1 MDVTM
6 PPPYSLEDR
15 KTATFAEVAKYT
27 DNDPGFKAV
36 LRSFREFLNNQEA
49 VKLSQNQ
56 LELFRGLSVLV
67 LESSVSSIKRGGD
80 VSEIL
85 SNSARILDTVSS
97 SLETKTQINVVID
110 DPREL
115 SDLESNIREG
125 FEGLEAQ
132 LRKLVQ
138 ASEPESTMYR
148 EELLKARQRD
158 RAKIEELEAIVK
170 QAPQSTGN
178 LDAIIQQSM
187 EENLKIIGDHTV
199 GQKQVEARRALA
211 ILTGLTGKSLP
222 PSTLLGR
229 DFVTI
234 GPRAIHQG
242 TSYDVF
248 LGEYFTGEKIAIKVL
263 RHRVDEATA
272 KKTHERFV
280 RQALNWS
287 FLRHDAILPFYGIG
301 VTPSA
306 VVEGDFQMY
315 MVSPYLQN
323 QDVKRYLRKYSQAPG
338 KARLQMVLDVARGLY
353 YMHEAAEL
361 PEPGNGIVHSALN
374 IHNVLIKD
382 SGRAVISGFGHSKV
396 IRDLQESFTGDNAEY
411 RYMAPEMMSDDPHIT
426 HGTDIWSWAMTALEI
441 LTDVPAFGE
450 RAKGPR
456 VITLLTA
463 LKRPNRSD
471 HPKIEEYSHADELW
485 NIFEECWDQ
494 DPAARPSADTL
505 VKRLKPILQELGRK
519 TEGVTQAP
527 DPQPYNPQP
536 QGRGPTATEAGR
548 RDPSVQAGTPP
559 TAPAPEQDE
568 LGRGTKPVVQGEPPA
583 GTQGVPQQQEI
594 GKATPPIVPAPAP
607 PKP

>member
-1 MDVTM
+1 MQ

-15 KTATFAEVAKYT
+15 KTTTLAEVVKST
-27 DNDPGFKAV
+27 GNNPGFKEV
-36 LRSFREFLNNQEA
+36 LRSFKEFLNNQEA

-67 LESSVSSIKRGGD
+67 LETSVNSIKSGGD

-97 SLETKTQINVVID
+97 NLKTKTPQINAVIE

-125 FEGLEAQ
+125 FEGLETQ

-138 ASEPESTMYR
+138 ASELESTMYM
-148 EELLKARQRD
+148 EELIKAQQRD

-170 QAPQSTGN
+170 QAPQPGGN
-178 LDAIIQQSM
+178 LDAIIQKSM
-187 EENLKIIGDHTV
+187 EDNLKIIGDHAV
-199 GQKQVEARRALA
+199 GEKQVEARRALA

-234 GPRAIHQG
+234 GPHAIHQG

-263 RHRVDEATA
+263 RHRVDEETA
-272 KKTHERFV
+272 KRTHERFA

-287 FLRHDAILPFYGIG
+287 SLRHDAILPFYGIG
-301 VTPSA
+301 VTQSP
-306 VVEGDFQMY
+306 VVSGEFQLY
-315 MVSPYLQN
+315 LVSPYLQN
-323 QDVKRYLRKYSQAPG
+323 QDVKRYLKKYKEAP
-338 KARLQMVLDVARGLY
+338 KNARLQMVFDVARGLY
-353 YMHEAAEL
+353 HMHEAAEL

-396 IRDLQESFTGDNAEY
+396 IRDFQESFTGDNAEY
-411 RYMAPEMMSDDPHIT
+411 RYMAPEMMMDEPHIT

-441 LTDVPAFGE
+441 LTNVPAFGE
-450 RAKGPR
+450 RTKGPR
-456 VITLLTA
+456 IIALLNV
-463 LKRPNRSD
+463 LQRPKRAD

-485 NIFEECWDQ
+485 DIFEKCWDQ
-494 DPAARPSADTL
+494 DSAKRPSAETL
-505 VKRLKPILQELGRK
+505 VQRLRPVLAQVLGKK
-519 TEGVTQAP
+519 TQGGTQAP
-527 DPQPYNPQP
+527 DPQPY
-536 QGRGPTATEAGR
+536 GRGPTVTEAGR
-548 RDPSVQAGTPP
+548 PDPPLQAGSPP
-559 TAPAPEQDE
+559 TAPAPGQNE
-568 LGRGTKPVVQGEPPA
+568 LGRATQPIAEGEPPV
-583 GTQGVPQQQEI
+583 GTKGVPQQQEL
-594 GKATPPIVPAPAP
+594 GKATPSVVPAPP
-607 PKP
+607 PSS